1 VSADH
6 ELDAAGIVDPRL
18 RADYRHCRGL
28 AQEHG
33 RSYFLATRFLPAER
47 RPAVHALYGFA
58 RTADDIV
65 DDPTPGV
72 TVAAKTQGLQAL
84 TAQLR
89 SPSTATDPSVRAALD
104 AAGRFDLDP
113 QLFQDFV
120 TSMQMDLTV
129 TSYDTFDDL
138 KTYVHGSAAVIGLMV
153 LPILGTVGPMAEAA
167 PFAADL
173 GIAFQLTNFIRD
185 VGEDLRLGRI
195 YLPMESLR
203 LFGIDR
209 EHLQRGLVDGP
220 VRRLLQ
226 YEISRTRGFYGR
238 AEPGIGMLAP
248 GARGCVRAAFQLYGD
263 ILTAVEDADYQ
274 VFGPRIRVSRARRA
288 QIAAG
293 TMSDAATAGVRRR
306 FGRRPAVPV

>member
-1 VSADH
+1 MSADH
-6 ELDAAGIVDPRL
+6 ELDAAGITDDRL

-72 TVAAKTQGLQAL
+72 TAAAKTQGLQAL
-84 TAQLR
+84 TAQLHD
-89 SPSTATDPSVRAALD
+89 PSNATDPSVRAALD
-104 AAGRFDLDP
+104 AANRFQLDP
-113 QLFQDFV
+113 QLFEDFV
-120 TSMQMDLTV
+120 GSMQMDLTV

-153 LPILGTVGPMAEAA
+153 LPILGTVVPMREAA
-167 PFAADL
+167 PYAADL
-173 GIAFQLTNFIRD
+173 GVAFQLTNFIRD

-195 YLPMESLR
+195 YLPLESLR
-203 LFGIDR
+203 MFGIDR
-209 EHLQRGLVDGP
+209 AHLEKEVVDEP
-220 VRRLLQ
+220 VRRLLK
-226 YEISRTRGFYGR
+226 YEISRTRGIYGR
-238 AEPGIGMLAP
+238 AEPGIAMLAP

-293 TMSDAATAGVRRR
+293 TMSGAATAGVRRR
-306 FGRRPAVPV
+306 FGRRPAIQV